1 MPNKEKQEKT
11 EKIEKTTMKIDE
23 CIAKVRHVCGKLSL
37 FTRFSRFFTQKPRVL
52 RQTTARIALKRRVW
66 RVRPGSGLP
75 NVAFWH
81 NARPKVP

>member
-37 FTRFSRFFTQKPRVL
+37 FTRFSRFFMQKPRVL

-66 RVRPGSGLP
+66 RVRPGSDLP
-75 NVAFWH
+75 NVAFWY
-81 NARPKVP
+81 NARPKVL